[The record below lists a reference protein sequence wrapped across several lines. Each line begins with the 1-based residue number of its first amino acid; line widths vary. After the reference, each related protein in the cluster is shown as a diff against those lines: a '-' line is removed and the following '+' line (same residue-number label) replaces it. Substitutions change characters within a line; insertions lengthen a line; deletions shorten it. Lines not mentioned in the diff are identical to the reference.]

1 MTAAPAVSTP
11 PRWDFPAAFGARSLI
26 ALIAALALLW
36 YSGQRVEVGRML
48 ALTGEAVAAQVG
60 LAPRSQV
67 NQGLGTVL
75 SQLFPIQ
82 LSERREASRIDGFDP
97 DNLPFLA
104 YLEVVEAPGEAMNPV
119 TLRME
124 PHPVRTTWL
133 VEPIGYVGHVALKML
148 ETLEIALW
156 GTVVA
161 IVLGWPLAML
171 GARNITSSAP
181 VRTAS
186 RLIVGFLRAVPE
198 LISALFL
205 LIAFGFGPIAGFLA
219 LGIYGAGFLGK
230 FYAEDMENADPRPQE
245 ALTAMGVGRMA
256 MWRFAILPQVLP
268 QWIAYT
274 LYILDRNVRMAT
286 VIGIVGAGGI
296 GQELKGR
303 YDMYE
308 YAHVGTILIA
318 ILLVVLLLD
327 HATARLRKAC
337 M

>member
-1 MTAAPAVSTP
+1 MSAPTDTAG
-11 PRWDFPAAFGARSLI
+11 WDFPAPFGARSLI
-26 ALIAALALLW
+26 VLIAALALLW

-48 ALTGEAVAAQVG
+48 ALTGEAAATQLG
-60 LAPRSQV
+60 LSPRSPAQE
-67 NQGLGTVL
+67 GLGTVIG
-75 SQLFPIQ
+75 QLFPIQ
-82 LSERREASRIDGFDP
+82 LSDRRETSRIEGFDP
-97 DNLPFLA
+97 ANLPFLSH
-104 YLEVVEAPGEAMNPV
+104 LETIEAPGEAMNPV
-119 TLRME
+119 TMRME
-124 PHPVRTTWL
+124 RHPVRTTWL
-133 VEPIGYVGHVALKML
+133 VEPLGYVGHVAVKML

-161 IVLGWPLAML
+161 IAAGWPLAML
-171 GARNITSSAP
+171 GARNMTPNP
-181 VRTAS
+181 VIRAAA
-186 RLIVGFLRAVPE
+186 RAVVGVLRAIPE

-205 LIAFGFGPIAGFLA
+205 VIAFGFGPIAGFLA

-230 FYAEDMENADPRPQE
+230 FYAEDMENADTRPQE
-245 ALTAMGVGRMA
+245 ALTAMGVRRLV